1 MLETESSKHCH
12 VTSSRITH
20 VGLRNHHSILSVT
33 FPECLMLEDG
43 IITTFYREFLP
54 EWMAHFEYEI
64 VATLSHEFLF
74 GHGSLWTMKC
84 SQSIYVN
91 LSWILDYGI
100 VTTYSRNFLMNSV
113 CWTMILQ
120 QHYRAVYHE
129 LFKCCKCYLREIPLK
144 MWYENGDLEILLK
157 YFQYVIYWNKIT
169 IELEYF
175 FKF

>member
-54 EWMAHFEYEI
+54 EWMAHFENEI

-84 SQSIYVN
+84 SQSIYWTFPEFWTMVSSQHTHVIS
-91 LSWILDYGI
+91 SWIACAGLWYCNSI
-100 VTTYSRNFLMNSV
+100 IAQCIMNCSNV
-113 CWTMILQ
+113 ANVIFVKYLW
-120 QHYRAVYHE
+120 
-129 LFKCCKCYLREIPLK
+129 KCDMKTVIWRFCLNIFNTSYIEIK
-144 MWYENGDLEILLK
+144 
-157 YFQYVIYWNKIT
+157 
-169 IELEYF
+169 
-175 FKF
+175 

>member
-43 IITTFYREFLP
+43 IITTLYREFLP

-100 VTTYSRNFLMNSV
+100 VTTSSRNFLMNSV

-120 QHYRAVYHE
+120 HALSRSVSWIVQM
-129 LFKCCKCYLREIPLK
+129 LQMLSS
-144 MWYENGDLEILLK
+144 WNTSENVIWKRWSGD
-157 YFQYVIYWNKIT
+157 FA
-169 IELEYF
+169 
-175 FKF
+175 